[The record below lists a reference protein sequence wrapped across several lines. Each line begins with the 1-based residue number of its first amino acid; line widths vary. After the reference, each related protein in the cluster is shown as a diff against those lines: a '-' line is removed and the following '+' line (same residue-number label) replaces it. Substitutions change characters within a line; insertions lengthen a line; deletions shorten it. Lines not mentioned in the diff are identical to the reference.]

1 MLEYRAPP
9 PPPEGEHDPK
19 AGCQLMDGFG
29 IFIQL
34 CLATTAFST
43 LIFKRQR
50 EQPQRPIRIWVLD
63 VSKQLAGGIMIHSLN
78 VVAAV
83 FFGVKPEEGQKS
95 NPCVW
100 YFLNIF
106 VDTTL
111 GIGILWCILTGFK
124 YLILR
129 LQLTG
134 FQSGVYGEPPLMEQ
148 LKKWSKQLI
157 VYIVSLFLMKVIVV
171 GLFHLCPWI
180 EDFGDWV
187 LQWTVGNYKLQV
199 VFVMLIFP
207 LVMNIMQ
214 FWVIDTFIKHKT
226 DQKSHHNIRLT
237 RDEEDAQTLLRP
249 LEEEEEEEEEGTAV
263 SEPIEPPPKY
273 SLDNDSEEFVDVHHP
288 STFLQGSASSSS
300 EIPASSNNEYELK
313 SKKH

>member
-9 PPPEGEHDPK
+9 PPEEHDPQ

-50 EQPQRPIRIWVLD
+50 EQPQRPIRIWALD

-148 LKKWSKQLI
+148 LKKWSKQLF
-157 VYIVSLFLMKVIVV
+157 VYIVSLIIMKVIVV

-226 DQKSHHNIRLT
+226 DQKNQNIRLT
-237 RDEEDAQTLLRP
+237 RDEEDAETLLRP
-249 LEEEEEEEEEGTAV
+249 REEEEEEERSAN
-263 SEPIEPPPKY
+263 EPTEPPPRY
-273 SLDNDSEEFVDVHHP
+273 SIDNDSEEFVDVHHP
-288 STFLQGSASSSS
+288 STFLQASTSQA
-300 EIPASSNNEYELK
+300 IPASGNEYELK
-313 SKKH
+313 SKNH

>member
-1 MLEYRAPP
+1 
-9 PPPEGEHDPK
+9 
-19 AGCQLMDGFG
+19 
-29 IFIQL
+29 
-34 CLATTAFST
+34 
-43 LIFKRQR
+43 
-50 EQPQRPIRIWVLD
+50 
-63 VSKQLAGGIMIHSLN
+63 MIHSLN

-100 YFLNIF
+100 YVLIIFALCVCVPLERGFFFWVLMMTLRYFLNIF

-124 YLILR
+124 FLVLR

-134 FQSGVYGEPPLMEQ
+134 FQSGVYGEPPLVEQ

-157 VYIVSLFLMKVIVV
+157 VYIVSLILMKVIVV

-199 VFVMLIFP
+199 VFVML
-207 LVMNIMQ
+207 M
-214 FWVIDTFIKHKT
+214 
-226 DQKSHHNIRLT
+226 
-237 RDEEDAQTLLRP
+237 
-249 LEEEEEEEEEGTAV
+249 
-263 SEPIEPPPKY
+263 
-273 SLDNDSEEFVDVHHP
+273 
-288 STFLQGSASSSS
+288 
-300 EIPASSNNEYELK
+300 
-313 SKKH
+313 

>member
-1 MLEYRAPP
+1 
-9 PPPEGEHDPK
+9 
-19 AGCQLMDGFG
+19 CQLMDGFG

-50 EQPQRPIRIWVLD
+50 EQPQRPIRIWALD

-124 YLILR
+124 YLTLR

-134 FQSGVYGEPPLMEQ
+134 FQSGVYGEPPLVEQ

-157 VYIVSLFLMKVIVV
+157 VYIVSLILMKVIVV

-226 DQKSHHNIRLT
+226 
-237 RDEEDAQTLLRP
+237 
-249 LEEEEEEEEEGTAV
+249 
-263 SEPIEPPPKY
+263 
-273 SLDNDSEEFVDVHHP
+273 
-288 STFLQGSASSSS
+288 
-300 EIPASSNNEYELK
+300 
-313 SKKH
+313 

>member
-9 PPPEGEHDPK
+9 PEGDHDPQ

-50 EQPQRPIRIWVLD
+50 EQPQRPIRIWALD

-134 FQSGVYGEPPLMEQ
+134 FQSGVYGEPPLVEQ

-157 VYIVSLFLMKVIVV
+157 VYIVSLILMKVIVV

-237 RDEEDAQTLLRP
+237 RDEEDAQTLLRTH
-249 LEEEEEEEEEGTAV
+249 EQDEEEEEEGTLV
-263 SEPIEPPPKY
+263 SEPTEPPPRY
-273 SLDNDSEEFVDVHHP
+273 SIDNDSQEFVDVHHP
-288 STFLQGSASSSS
+288 STFLQASASSSN
-300 EIPASSNNEYELK
+300 EIPTNNNNNEYELK

>member
-1 MLEYRAPP
+1 
-9 PPPEGEHDPK
+9 
-19 AGCQLMDGFG
+19 MDGFG

-50 EQPQRPIRIWVLD
+50 EQPQRPIRIWALD

-83 FFGVKPEEGQKS
+83 FFGVNPEEGEKS

-100 YFLNIF
+100 YFLNIL

-111 GIGILWCILTGFK
+111 GIGILWLVLKGFK
-124 YLILR
+124 YAVQKLEW
-129 LQLTG
+129 TG
-134 FQSGVYGEPPLMEQ
+134 FQSGVYGDPPFIEQ
-148 LKKWSKQLI
+148 LKKWGKQLM
-157 VYIVSLFLMKVIVV
+157 VYILSLIIMKVIVV

-180 EDFGDWV
+180 SDFGDWV
-187 LQWTVGNYKLQV
+187 LQWTVGNYRLQV

-214 FWVIDTFIKHKT
+214 FWVIDTFIKHKSVEKASPT
-226 DQKSHHNIRLT
+226 IRLDQ
-237 RDEEDAQTLLRP
+237 DEEDAQTLLRQD
-249 LEEEEEEEEEGTAV
+249 EEEEEEDEEPAD
-263 SEPIEPPPKY
+263 PPPDY
-273 SLDNDSEEFVDVHHP
+273 NDDDRMNHLGG
-288 STFLQGSASSSS
+288 FLQASSSS
-300 EIPASSNNEYELK
+300 DIPTSRGNEYELK
-313 SKKH
+313 SKNH

>member
-9 PPPEGEHDPK
+9 PPPEGEHDSQ

-50 EQPQRPIRIWVLD
+50 EQPQRPIRIWALD

-83 FFGVKPEEGQKS
+83 FFGVKPEEGLQS

-124 YLILR
+124 YLTLR

-134 FQSGVYGEPPLMEQ
+134 FQSGVYGEPPLVEQ
-148 LKKWSKQLI
+148 LKKWSKQLL
-157 VYIVSLFLMKVIVV
+157 VYIVSLILMKVIVV

-226 DQKSHHNIRLT
+226 DQKTHHNIRLT
-237 RDEEDAQTLLRP
+237 RDEEDAQTLLRSN
-249 LEEEEEEEEEGTAV
+249 EEEEEEEGTV
-263 SEPIEPPPKY
+263 VNEPTEPPPRY
-273 SLDNDSEEFVDVHHP
+273 SIDNDSEEFVDVHHP
-288 STFLQGSASSSS
+288 STFLQASASSSN
-300 EIPASSNNEYELK
+300 EIPTNNNNEYELK

>member
-9 PPPEGEHDPK
+9 PPPPEGDHDSQ

-50 EQPQRPIRIWVLD
+50 EQPQRPIRIWALD
-63 VSKQLAGGIMIHSLN
+63 VSKQLAGGVMIHSLN

-124 YLILR
+124 YLVLR

-134 FQSGVYGEPPLMEQ
+134 FQSGVYGEPPLVEQ
-148 LKKWSKQLI
+148 LKKWSKQLL
-157 VYIVSLFLMKVIVV
+157 VYIVSLILMKVIVV

-226 DQKSHHNIRLT
+226 DQKAHHTIRLT

-249 LEEEEEEEEEGTAV
+249 NEEEEEEGTVAN
-263 SEPIEPPPKY
+263 EPTEPPPRY
-273 SLDNDSEEFVDVHHP
+273 SIDNDSQEFVDVHHP
-288 STFLQGSASSSS
+288 STFLQASSSN
-300 EIPASSNNEYELK
+300 EIPSSNNSNNEYELK